1 MKKILLAVLAVIM
14 MVNIALAEEG
24 AFSVPFATIGEAMAS
39 DGYTGIAG
47 GNDEHFVAVLELDG
61 VYFRVVADMDDE
73 ARTLSQAT
81 LEYTDAEALEVA
93 FAEYNAYI
101 QTLPVSY
108 EEEITAQPMP
118 QEELDALVGKTLQ
131 EVEDAGFES
140 SSSRMDVDD
149 AAVYTVSCGLYEY
162 DLLLNETYTEYMEHN
177 DNGFIGDLTVK
188 SASVAGLSRNAA
200 ELRFHADG
208 TYDEENDP
216 WAEYTK
222 LMEIITHALSAEN
235 PEEAIQELVEAMPE
249 KAEEIRML
257 ADVFASMSSIIGQ
270 DKGSGTD
277 TESAAQSEDPFY
289 IAPIS
294 DETFARIYGKSFK
307 EDCTLPREDLRY
319 LHVLHVD
326 LDGAVHEGEMIVNY
340 HIAEDVLEILRQLY
354 EENYPIERMRLVDE
368 YDADDELSMEDN
380 NSSSFNF
387 RFISHTTRVSKHG
400 LGLAVD
406 INTLYNPYTKIVDGV
421 RIVEP
426 VTGEPYLDRDADFP
440 YKIDHEDLCYR
451 LFIEHGFEWGG
462 DWEDRKDYQ
471 HFEIPTS
478 VIAEW
483 YPENQ

>member
-1 MKKILLAVLAVIM
+1 MKKFLLAVLAVMIM
-14 MVNIALAEEG
+14 VSIALAEEG
-24 AFSVPFATIGEAMAS
+24 TFLIRFATIGEAMTS
-39 DGYTGIAG
+39 EGYTGIAG
-47 GNDEHFVAVLELDG
+47 GDDEHYAAVLERDG

-73 ARTLSQAT
+73 ARRLSQVT
-81 LEYTDAEALEVA
+81 MEYTDADALENA
-93 FAEYNAYI
+93 FAAYNAYI

-108 EEEITAQPMP
+108 EEEITAQPKT
-118 QEELDALVGKTLQ
+118 QEELDALTGKTLL
-131 EVEDAGFES
+131 EVEEAGFES
-140 SSSRMDVDD
+140 SSSRMDEDD

-188 SASVAGLSRNAA
+188 SAGFAGLSRNAA
-200 ELRFHADG
+200 ELRFRADG

-222 LMEIITHALSAEN
+222 TMEMITHALSGEN
-235 PEEAIQELVEAMPE
+235 PEEAIRELVEAMPE

-257 ADVFASMSSIIGQ
+257 ADAFAFMSDQ
-270 DKGSGTD
+270 NEDSGTD
-277 TESAAQSEDPFY
+277 TGAAAQPEDPFY
-289 IAPIS
+289 IAPVS
-294 DETFARIYGKSFK
+294 DEIYARIYGKSFK
-307 EDCTLPREDLRY
+307 ENCTVPREDLRY

-326 LDGAVHEGEMIVNY
+326 LDGSVHEGEMIVNY
-340 HIAEDVLEILRQLY
+340 HIAGDVLEILRQLY
-354 EENYPIERMRLVDE
+354 EAKYPIERMRLVDE
-368 YDADDELSMEDN
+368 YNADDELSMEDS

-387 RFISHTTRVSKHG
+387 RFISHTPRVSKHG

-471 HFEIPTS
+471 HFEIPTG

-483 YPENQ
+483 YPDNQ

>member
-1 MKKILLAVLAVIM
+1 MRKFLLAVLAVIM
-14 MVNIALAEEG
+14 AVSNALAEEG
-24 AFSVPFATIGEAMAS
+24 AFSIPFATIGEAMAS
-39 DGYTGIAG
+39 EGYTGIAG
-47 GNDEHFVAVLELDG
+47 GNDEHYAAVLELDG
-61 VYFRVVADMDDE
+61 VYFRVVADVDDE
-73 ARTLSQAT
+73 ARRLSRAT
-81 LEYTDAEALEVA
+81 LEYTDADALETA
-93 FAEYNAYI
+93 FAAYNAYI

-108 EEEITAQPMP
+108 EEEITAQPRP
-118 QEELDALVGKTLQ
+118 QEELDALAGKTLL
-131 EVEDAGFES
+131 EVEEAGFES
-140 SSSRMDVDD
+140 SSSRMDGDD

-188 SASVAGLSRNAA
+188 SAGFAGLSHNAA
-200 ELRFHADG
+200 ELRFRADG
-208 TYDEENDP
+208 TCDEENDP

-222 LMEIITHALSAEN
+222 TMEIITHALSGEN
-235 PEEAIQELVEAMPE
+235 PEEAIGELVKAMPE

-257 ADVFASMSSIIGQ
+257 ADVFASMSVQ
-270 DKGSGTD
+270 DEDSGTG
-277 TESAAQSEDPFY
+277 TGAAAQPEDPFY
-289 IAPIS
+289 IAPVS
-294 DETFARIYGKSFK
+294 DEIFARIYGKSFK
-307 EDCTLPREDLRY
+307 ENCTVPREDLRY

-326 LDGAVHEGEMIVNY
+326 LDGSVHEGEMIVNY

-354 EENYPIERMRLVDE
+354 EAKYPVERIRLVDE

-380 NSSSFNF
+380 NSSSYNF

-471 HFEIPTS
+471 HFEIPTG

-483 YPENQ
+483 YPDNQ